1 MATAETL
8 KPMCKIACLFFN
20 TEPVKHKKKA
30 WSFVSFLNIVLFQE
44 WKRNLMWEFVVGTVK
59 KAPIWQ
65 LFSLLDLIP
74 SNFFLYGTSTLSRTR
89 LSSFLMF
96 LILLELY
103 RQRFLFVR
111 ERRVHTSKMK
121 RGRQTKETKR
131 YREARPAALSHT
143 LKQEKSWIRIILET
157 YHHCSSF
164 KSDRKQ
170 TWLITKQ
177 STYHASENIQ
187 SNSAAVSV
195 HRSTENNCWQQLW
208 CTWSSGI

>member
-1 MATAETL
+1 MQNCVPFFLTL
-8 KPMCKIACLFFN
+8 SLLNI
-20 TEPVKHKKKA
+20 KKA

-121 RGRQTKETKR
+121 RGRQTKETER